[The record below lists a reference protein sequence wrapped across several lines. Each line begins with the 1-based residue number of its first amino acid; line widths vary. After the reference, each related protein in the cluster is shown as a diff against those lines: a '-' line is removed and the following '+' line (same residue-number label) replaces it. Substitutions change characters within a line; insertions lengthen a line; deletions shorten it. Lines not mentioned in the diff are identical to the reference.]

1 VTNLII
7 EMPDDL
13 ARSLAGIAAAEHKT
27 VQQFAVEK
35 LRSLVENQGEP
46 PLGSPAAVLRA
57 MLDAPHL
64 SISDIDEFD
73 AAIAAGRSPADS
85 RDLFP
90 GEFDCSCST
99 QTCSAH

>member
-1 VTNLII
+1 MTNLII

-13 ARSLAGIAAAEHKT
+13 AHSLAGIAAAERKT

-35 LRSLVENQGEP
+35 LRFLVENHLESP
-46 PLGSPAAVLRA
+46 PGSPAAVLQA

-64 SISDIDEFD
+64 SVSDLDEFD

-90 GEFDCSCST
+90 G
-99 QTCSAH
+99 